1 MQSRVFTP
9 RVFDSD
15 PIRTA
20 QPPRAFGL
28 IDIAGVGVTNALSY
42 QIKRALAAGEAPARP
57 VGL

>member
-1 MQSRVFTP
+1 MPSRVFTS

-15 PIRTA
+15 PIRPA

-42 QIKRALAAGEAPARP
+42 QIKRALAVGEAQARP